1 MPKAKRPQ
9 RAKED
14 SYLMETE
21 DGMLVSVPESRLDAW
36 NAAREQ
42 EPPQKSVQQLREEL
56 LSEIYSSS
64 R

>member
-1 MPKAKRPQ
+1 MSKVQRPQ

-21 DGMLVSVPESRLDAW
+21 DGMLVSVPESRLDEW
-36 NAAREQ
+36 SAAREQ
-42 EPPQKSVQQLREEL
+42 ELPQESVRQLREEL
-56 LSEIYSSS
+56 LSEIYGSK